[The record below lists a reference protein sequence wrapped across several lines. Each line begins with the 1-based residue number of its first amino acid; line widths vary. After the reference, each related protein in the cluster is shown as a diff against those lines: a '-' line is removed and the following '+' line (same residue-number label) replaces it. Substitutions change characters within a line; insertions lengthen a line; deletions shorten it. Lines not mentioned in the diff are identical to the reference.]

1 MISSGVDVTGPNTGC
16 RLPRRTAAGT
26 APHHTLPR
34 ARTAARRLTSAARAM
49 WNPIALAQANAVVAR
64 GVSVRW
70 RDFKVGRVDP
80 RSRARPSHPRDSSPS
95 TDPSLTP
102 PRVHLSQA
110 TARDVFA
117 PVYIVL
123 LLVILKLLVGEES
136 LPVPELPV
144 RSDCAPVD
152 AGVSPRAV
160 CWHYPT
166 RTPLEKTLAYAP
178 ANHPAVGRGHAR
190 RPRPRRG
197 HLPASQIHRPR
208 HPPGVRRRRRT
219 PPRATAGTPPTLRRR
234 PLPAPPRRRK
244 RRRRAASRRALL
256 RARERSY
263 VPLPRRDRRREGCAC
278 RRCSTRRPA
287 RTTPARAA
295 DDFPHFARR

>member
-1 MISSGVDVTGPNTGC
+1 MVAS
-16 RLPRRTAAGT
+16 
-26 APHHTLPR
+26 TLD
-34 ARTAARRLTSAARAM
+34 L
-49 WNPIALAQANAVVAR
+49 
-64 GVSVRW
+64 
-70 RDFKVGRVDP
+70 
-80 RSRARPSHPRDSSPS
+80 ARPVAPS
-95 TDPSLTP
+95 RLVSLDRPLAHAP

-136 LPVPELPV
+136 LPPVPELPPV

-178 ANHPAVGRGHAR
+178 ANHPAVDAVMRDVLAR
-190 RPRPRRG
+190 VEVTSPHPRSTAPVILQGFDDADELLSFYRAEPHQLYAGVLFPRLLDG
-197 HLPASQIHRPR
+197 EKDEDAPR
-208 HPPGVRRRRRT
+208 LDEPFSVLVNG
-219 PPRATAGTPPTLRRR
+219 
-234 PLPAPPRRRK
+234 
-244 RRRRAASRRALL
+244 
-256 RARERSY
+256 SY
-263 VPLPRRDRRREGCAC
+263 VPLPRATGAGRATRAA
-278 RRCSTRRPA
+278 RCFDPTAA